1 MIDRAWRKK
10 YCEKLKSAEGAVST
24 LKNGDRIF
32 IGSGASKPQ
41 KLIQALLR
49 RGDELLD
56 TEIIH
61 ILTLGIAPYM
71 DPKFE
76 EKFRHNAFFIGDN
89 TRKAVNRGRADY
101 TPIFLRDTCELIESK
116 RVHLD
121 AALIKLSPPDT
132 YGFSSFGVSID
143 ITKPAAESAE
153 MVIAEINPEVP
164 RTCGDTFINLK
175 DVDVLTESHEP
186 LSEILPPPPDEI
198 SERIGRYVSHLVED
212 ESTIQVGIGKTP
224 NSVLPFL
231 SDKKDLGVH
240 TEIFSDG
247 MLPLIKKGV
256 ITNEKKTL
264 HKGKVVASLCMG
276 SKKLY
281 DFVDENPLFE
291 FHPINYVNNPEVIVQ
306 NGKMVSINSALEIDL
321 TGQVAAESLGF
332 TFYSGFGGHVS
343 FSRGAARS
351 EGGKPIIA
359 LPSTAKEGKASRI
372 VPHLQVGSG
381 VTLTR
386 GDTHYVVTE
395 WGAAYLHGKTI
406 RERALSLIS
415 IAHPRFRRW
424 LLKEAK
430 RLNYVY
436 SDVMEDIF
444 ASQYPDQF
452 EKRIFAKG
460 RDLLIRPI
468 KVTDEGMLREH
479 FYSLSEISVYRR
491 FLQPTRAMPHR
502 DLQRFLH
509 VDYKDEMALV
519 AVDEGRE
526 EILGVSRYTVN
537 PTTNMAEVAIVIRDD
552 WQGEGLGKELYF
564 SLVEIAKKN
573 WIRGITAEILE
584 ENTKALTLFE
594 KVSYPVKKQLMD
606 GLWRVSF
613 HFW

>member
-1 MIDRAWRKK
+1 MIDRAWRKT
-10 YCEKLKSAEGAVST
+10 YCEKLKSAEKAVST

-41 KLIQALLR
+41 KLIQALIR

-101 TPIFLRDTCELIESK
+101 TPIFLRDTCELIERK

-121 AALIKLSPPDT
+121 AALIKLSPPDN

-143 ITKPAAESAE
+143 ITKPAAENAE
-153 MVIAEINPEVP
+153 MVIAEINSEVP

-186 LSEILPPPPDEI
+186 LAEILPPPPDEI
-198 SERIGRYVSHLVED
+198 SERIGKYVSRLVED

-281 DFVDENPLFE
+281 DFVNENPLFE
-291 FHPINYVNNPEVIVQ
+291 FHPIDYVNNPEVIVR
-306 NGKMVSINSALEIDL
+306 NEKMVSINSALEIDL

-359 LPSTAKEGKASRI
+359 MPSTAKGGKTSRI

-386 GDTHYVVTE
+386 GDTRYVVTE

-415 IAHPRFRRW
+415 IAHPRFRGW

-452 EKRIFAKG
+452 EKRISVKG
-460 RDLLIRPI
+460 RDVLMRPI

-509 VDYKDEMALV
+509 VDYRDEMALV
-519 AVDEGRE
+519 AVDEERE

-552 WQGEGLGKELYF
+552 WQSEGLGKELYL

-573 WIRGITAEILE
+573 WIRGITAEIVE
-584 ENTKALTLFE
+584 ENTKALALFE